1 METLKTGFWY
11 RPRRFRVKSDR
22 RWLLQVWGFEK
33 VATDKVPRH
42 NIKKDFLKSERHVI
56 DKINFYT
63 RNAIWGF
70 EKVAQGL
77 HRHTSAT
84 NFASLRKSSG
94 L

>member
-22 RWLLQVWGFEK
+22 SWLLQVWGFEK
-33 VATDKVPRH
+33 VTTGYAPRH
-42 NIKKDFLKSERHVI
+42 NIKKDFLKSERHGT

-63 RNAIWGF
+63 GSAIWGV

-84 NFASLRKSSG
+84 NFASLRKSAG